1 MRCLKYHQDP
11 DPPRHLAQA
20 RESAIRLADQN
31 RVMRLA
37 LPAISMGI
45 YGYAAEEAVPILSKT
60 VAELCTYFTHLT
72 EIRFV
77 VDSGAVVEVPHRT
90 ALVIT
95 PERTADLCG
104 T

>member
-1 MRCLKYHQDP
+1 MRCPKYHQDP
-11 DPPRHLAQA
+11 DPPRHLAQSLD
-20 RESAIRLADQN
+20 SAIRLADQD

-60 VAELCTYFTHLT
+60 VAELCPYFTHLT

-77 VDSGAVVEVPHRT
+77 VDSGAVVEVTHRT
-90 ALVIT
+90 AIVIT
-95 PERTADLCG
+95 LQTTASLCG
-104 T
+104 S